1 MSAHYLAPLFA
12 PRSVA
17 VIGAS
22 VRPGSL
28 GHAVLANLRTGGFTG
43 GLFAVNPKYDLI
55 DGLPCYRNLA
65 LLPQA
70 PDLALIVT
78 PASTVSGVLEQAA
91 RTGTK
96 HAVVL
101 SAGFGE
107 TGPDGHAREEE
118 VRRTARTNGLRM
130 IGPNCLGIMR
140 PAIGLNATFARG
152 TARAGSIALVS
163 QSGAMCAALADW
175 AWSAGIGFSSVISLG
190 AAADLDF
197 GEVLDYLLHDDETK
211 SILLYVEGVHDARRF
226 ISGLRAAAR
235 TKPIVVLKA
244 GRHAA
249 GAHAAL
255 SHTGAITGDDA
266 VFDAALRRSG
276 VVRAQTWDELFA
288 AARLLGAGRLPA
300 GKRLAILTNGG
311 GPGVMAADCA
321 IDHGVTLANLS
332 PDTLAQLDA
341 VLPAH
346 WSHGNPIDIIGDA
359 SPQRLAAALT
369 PLLADP
375 SVDGVLTL
383 FCPQIVMTSEDAAH
397 ALRPLAQAS
406 SKPVLTGW
414 LGETGVVAGRA
425 LIEAAGLPAFDSP
438 EAGVIAFAA
447 LAQYTRAQ
455 ELLLQVP
462 APLALP
468 AAPDLDTP
476 GVAPP
481 GMGKPDASTR
491 DLAAPGVA
499 TPNVAAPDVATPYVA
514 AACALARTTAA
525 SGRTLL
531 TEPESKQLLGW
542 FGIATPR
549 TLVAA
554 TLVEAI
560 RIGGELGY
568 PLALKILSPDIAHK
582 SDVQGVTLNVRD
594 LPSLEREFR
603 NLMAR
608 TAKLRP
614 DAKIDGV
621 AIQPMIEKRFGREI
635 MIGVARDAVFG
646 QVISF
651 GAGGVA
657 VELLRDHAIGLPP
670 LNRRLAED
678 LIERTRIARLL
689 AAYRHIPAA
698 SHEAIIDVLLRVSG
712 MVCALPWLQEMDIN
726 PLTVDDTG
734 AVALDARVVI
744 DPARLDEDVRYSHL
758 AIHPYPTR
766 LESSASLR
774 DGSVINIR
782 PIRPEDARM
791 ELAFV
796 EGLSEQSRYMRFF
809 NPARSLPA
817 RMLARFTQV
826 DYERELALIALPGEP
841 TGAGVTRMIGVARYT
856 PDADGTSCEFAVTVA
871 DDWHNRGLA
880 TLLMQR
886 LIAAAREAGYQRMT
900 GTVLVVNTAMRS
912 LMQALGFSARATPH
926 DASVLDYTLDLE

>member
-1 MSAHYLAPLFA
+1 MSAHYLSRLFA

-22 VRPGSL
+22 TRAGSL
-28 GHAVLANLRTGGFTG
+28 GHAVFANLRAGGFSG
-43 GLFAVNPKYDLI
+43 DLFAVNPKYDVI
-55 DGLPCYRNLA
+55 DGLPCHRNLA
-65 LLPQA
+65 ALPQA
-70 PDLALIVT
+70 PELAVIVT
-78 PASTVSGVLEQAA
+78 PAETVSGVIEQAA
-91 RTGTK
+91 RAGTK

-107 TGPDGHAREEE
+107 TGAAGQALEEKSI
-118 VRRTARTNGLRM
+118 RSSRTNGLRM
-130 IGPNCLGIMR
+130 VGPNCLGIMR
-140 PAIGLNATFARG
+140 PSIGLNATFARG
-152 TARAGSIALVS
+152 TAKAGSIALVS

-197 GEVLDYLLHDDETK
+197 GEILDYLLHDEETK
-211 SILLYVEGVHDARRF
+211 SILLYVEGIHDARRF

-375 SVDGVLTL
+375 GVDGVLTL

-397 ALRPLAQAS
+397 ALLPLAQAS
-406 SKPVLTGW
+406 GKPVLTGW

-468 AAPDLDTP
+468 ATPDLDTP
-476 GVAPP
+476 GVA
-481 GMGKPDASTR
+481 
-491 DLAAPGVA
+491 
-499 TPNVAAPDVATPYVA
+499 APDVAAPYVA

-608 TAKLRP
+608 TAKLQP

-646 QVISF
+646 QVMSF

-698 SHEAIIDVLLRVSG
+698 SHEAIVDVLLRVSG

-841 TGAGVTRMIGVARYT
+841 TAAGVTHMIGVARYT

-871 DDWHNRGLA
+871 DHWHHRGLA
-880 TLLMQR
+880 RLLMQR
-886 LIAAAREAGYQRMT
+886 LIAAAHEAGYQRMT
-900 GTVLVVNTAMRS
+900 GTVLGVNTAMRS
-912 LMQALGFSARATPH
+912 LMQALGFSARATPQ
-926 DASVLDYTLDLE
+926 DPSVLDYTLDLG

>member
-1 MSAHYLAPLFA
+1 M
-12 PRSVA
+12 
-17 VIGAS
+17 
-22 VRPGSL
+22 
-28 GHAVLANLRTGGFTG
+28 
-43 GLFAVNPKYDLI
+43 
-55 DGLPCYRNLA
+55 
-65 LLPQA
+65 
-70 PDLALIVT
+70 
-78 PASTVSGVLEQAA
+78 
-91 RTGTK
+91 
-96 HAVVL
+96 
-101 SAGFGE
+101 
-107 TGPDGHAREEE
+107 
-118 VRRTARTNGLRM
+118 
-130 IGPNCLGIMR
+130 
-140 PAIGLNATFARG
+140 
-152 TARAGSIALVS
+152 
-163 QSGAMCAALADW
+163 
-175 AWSAGIGFSSVISLG
+175 
-190 AAADLDF
+190 
-197 GEVLDYLLHDDETK
+197 
-211 SILLYVEGVHDARRF
+211 
-226 ISGLRAAAR
+226 
-235 TKPIVVLKA
+235 LKA

-249 GAHAAL
+249 GSHAAL

-276 VVRAQTWDELFA
+276 VVRAQTWDALFG
-288 AARLLGAGRLPA
+288 AARLLGAGRLP
-300 GKRLAILTNGG
+300 GGNRLAILTNGG

-321 IDHGVTLANLS
+321 VDQGVALAVLS
-332 PDTLAQLDA
+332 ADTRAKLDA

-359 SPQRLAAALT
+359 PPQRLAAALE
-369 PLLADP
+369 PLLSDP
-375 SVDGVLTL
+375 GVDGVLTL
-383 FCPQIVMTSEDAAH
+383 FCPQIVMTAEDAAR
-397 ALRPLAQAS
+397 ALLPLAQAS
-406 SKPVLTGW
+406 AKPVLTGW
-414 LGETGVVAGRA
+414 LGEGGVAAGRA

-438 EAGVIAFAA
+438 EAGVIAFAT

-462 APLALP
+462 APLESAAASEAATPDSATTGP
-468 AAPDLDTP
+468 AAHAAAASD
-476 GVAPP
+476 AA
-481 GMGKPDASTR
+481 KPR
-491 DLAAPGVA
+491 MA
-499 TPNVAAPDVATPYVA
+499 TPNVAAAG
-514 AACALARTTAA
+514 ALARAVAA

-531 TEPESKQLLGW
+531 SEPESKQLLGW

-614 DAKIDGV
+614 SAKIDGV

-678 LIERTRIARLL
+678 LIGRTRIARLL
-689 AAYRHIPAA
+689 TAYRHIPAA
-698 SHEAIIDVLLRVSG
+698 NREAIIDVLLRVSG

-726 PLTVDDTG
+726 PLTVDDAG
-734 AVALDARVVI
+734 AIALDARVVI
-744 DPARLDEDVRYSHL
+744 DPARLGDDTRYSHL

-766 LESSASLR
+766 LESSAQLR
-774 DGSVINIR
+774 EGSVITIR

-796 EGLSEQSRYMRFF
+796 EALSDHSRYMRFF
-809 NPARSLPA
+809 NPVRSLSP

-826 DYERELALIALPGEP
+826 DYERELALIALPAETSGSGG
-841 TGAGVTRMIGVARYT
+841 TGMTAVPRMAGVARYS

-871 DDWHNRGLA
+871 DDWHNRGVA
-880 TLLMQR
+880 SLLMRR
-886 LIAAAREAGYQRMT
+886 LIEAARDAGYQRMT
-900 GTVLVVNTAMRS
+900 GTVLGVNSAMRT
-912 LMQALGFSARATPH
+912 LMQGLGFTARATPG
-926 DASVLDYTLDLE
+926 DPSVPDYTLDLA